1 MKKLFPG
8 VAFVLGLFLLV
19 LPQSTP
25 AQAQDYW
32 GAVAFNA
39 RGATGTAWRRLS
51 QQSAVREALAACRR
65 NATIPC
71 KVLSGAN
78 AACGVVSIGTR
89 GNSRTAFGVIRAGL
103 GNARNAALAQCRNAG
118 YGGCSIR
125 TVMCAA
131 GQHR

>member
-1 MKKLFPG
+1 MKKVSLGF
-8 VAFVLGLFLLV
+8 AFVLGMFLLV
-19 LPQSTP
+19 LPQATP

-51 QQSAVREALAACRR
+51 QGRAVSDALASCRR
-65 NATIPC
+65 NATLPC

-78 AACGVVSIGTR
+78 AACGAVSMGTR
-89 GNSRTAFGVIRAGL
+89 GNNRTAFGVIRAGL

-118 YGGCSIR
+118 YGGCYIR